1 MTKTVDILGF
11 NAVADAENALTL
23 NMKNADGTDTGVA
36 LTVIGKNSDPV
47 QQIVRKMMRKRQA
60 DELIAS
66 RKGKAVEP
74 MLVEEM
80 EEQGLELAVVRVTG
94 WKGVTQEFDKGLLKT
109 ALKNNPHW
117 VEQIVEASND
127 EANFTK
133 AK

>member
-1 MTKTVDILGF
+1 MIKSVDILGF
-11 NAVADAENALTL
+11 NAVADAGNAFLL
-23 NMKNADGTDTGVA
+23 SMKNADSTDTGVS
-36 LTVIGKNSDPV
+36 LNIIGKNSDPV

-66 RKGKAVEP
+66 RKGKPVEP
-74 MLVEEM
+74 MSVEDM

-94 WKGVTQEFDKGLLKT
+94 WKGVTQEFDKAILKT

-117 VEQIVEASND
+117 VEQIVDASND

>member
-1 MTKTVDILGF
+1 MNKSVDILGF
-11 NAVADAENALTL
+11 NAVADASNAFLL
-23 NMKNADGTDTGVA
+23 SMKNADSTDTGVS
-36 LTVIGKNSDPV
+36 LNIIGKNSDPV

-66 RKGKAVEP
+66 RKGKPVEP
-74 MLVEEM
+74 MSVEDM
-80 EEQGLELAVVRVTG
+80 EEQGLELALVRVTG
-94 WKGVTQEFDKGLLKT
+94 WKGVTQEFDKAILKT

-117 VEQIVEASND
+117 VEQIVDASND

>member
-1 MTKTVDILGF
+1 MTKTVDILAF
-11 NAVADAENALTL
+11 NAVEDASIAYSLA
-23 NMKNADGTDTGVA
+23 MKNADGTDTGVT
-36 LTVIGKNSDPV
+36 LNIVGKNSDQV
-47 QQIVRKMMRKRQA
+47 QQVVRKMMRKRQS

-94 WKGVTQEFDKGLLKT
+94 WKGVTQDFDKALLKT

-127 EANFTK
+127 EENFTK

>member
-1 MTKTVDILGF
+1 MNKSVDILGF
-11 NAVADAENALTL
+11 NAVADASNAFLL
-23 NMKNADGTDTGVA
+23 SMKNADGTDTGVS
-36 LTVIGKNSDPV
+36 LNIIGKNSDPV

-66 RKGKAVEP
+66 RKGKPVEP
-74 MLVEEM
+74 MSVEDM
-80 EEQGLELAVVRVTG
+80 EEQGLELALVRVTG
-94 WKGVTQEFDKGLLKT
+94 WKGVTQEFDKAILKT

-117 VEQIVEASND
+117 VEQIVDASND

>member
-1 MTKTVDILGF
+1 MNKSVDILGF
-11 NAVADAENALTL
+11 NAVADAANAFLL
-23 NMKNADGTDTGVA
+23 SMKNADSTDTGVS
-36 LTVIGKNSDPV
+36 LNIIGKNSDPV

-66 RKGKAVEP
+66 RKGKPVEP
-74 MLVEEM
+74 MSVEDM

-94 WKGVTQEFDKGLLKT
+94 WKGVTQEFDKAILKT

-117 VEQIVEASND
+117 VEQIVDASND